1 MRLAIDRVPPMLFRQ
16 LAPGG
21 RLVAPVGYDDAAQ
34 ELTLVTRAADRGYT
48 TTVVLPVRFM
58 RLPGGERL

>member
-1 MRLAIDRVPPMLFRQ
+1 LLLRQ

-21 RLVAPVGYDDAAQ
+21 RLVAPIGYDDEGQ
-34 ELTLVTRAADRGYT
+34 VLTLVTAAGDAGYT
-48 TTVVLPVRFM
+48 PAAILPVRFM